1 MNELRIVRGRDIE
14 VKIDGELTF
23 GITEIK
29 ISQKRRYH
37 AVYEFMSSDPV
48 EKVAQRAEYEIK
60 LGIMTMFDFQI
71 PTDRAFTLSMTEDE
85 VEYSYEDCRVTEIS
99 QGAQGNKVASQT
111 FTIEA
116 HDYRE
121 RVIEDE

>member
-14 VKIDGELTF
+14 VNIDGDIAF
-23 GITEIK
+23 GITEINVR
-29 ISQKRRYH
+29 QKRRYH
-37 AVYEFMSSDPV
+37 AVYEFMSSAPV
-48 EKVAQRAEYEIK
+48 EKVAQRVEYEIK

>member
-14 VKIDGELTF
+14 VNIDGDIAF
-23 GITEIK
+23 GITEINVR
-29 ISQKRRYH
+29 QKRRYH
-37 AVYEFMSSDPV
+37 AVYEFMSSAPV

-71 PTDRAFTLSMTEDE
+71 PTDRAFTLSMIEDR
-85 VEYSYEDCRVTEIS
+85 VEYRYEDCRVTEIS
-99 QGAQGNKVASQT
+99 QGAQGNKVVSQT

>member
-14 VKIDGELTF
+14 VNIDGDIAF
-23 GITEIK
+23 GITEINVR
-29 ISQKRRYH
+29 QKRRYH
-37 AVYEFMSSDPV
+37 AVYEFMSSAPV
-48 EKVAQRAEYEIK
+48 EKVAQRVEYEIK

-99 QGAQGNKVASQT
+99 QGAQGNKVAAQT

>member
-14 VKIDGELTF
+14 VKIDGNFTF
-23 GITEIK
+23 GITEINVR
-29 ISQKRRYH
+29 QKRRYH

-48 EKVAQRAEYEIK
+48 EKVAQRVEYEIK
-60 LGIMTMFDFQI
+60 LGIMSMFDFQI
-71 PTDRAFTLSMTEDE
+71 PTDRAFTLSMIEDG
-85 VEYSYEDCRVTEIS
+85 VEYSYEDCRVTEVS
-99 QGAQGNKVASQT
+99 EGAQGNKVASQT
-111 FTIEA
+111 FTVEA